1 MENFKKPKT
10 ILSVLVLGLVSAY
23 FNSNLNSLKTGLDE
37 SLEANSQ
44 PEVIEKMSKRRPA
57 SVQLIK
63 AEIYKPGITR
73 TAVEKTNYQDESVPD
88 TFEHQP
94 AKDTTIVQ
102 TPFSISSK
110 SQHVLSES
118 NENHTPPTPNQK
130 REETHSSLGPS
141 TGAAIIKEPVT
152 LKIVPP
158 LVVSDDII
166 PAPLPTIIPN
176 TCSASVSG
184 GSFNHPIGVTLSCS
198 SASDIKYCL
207 SIDTGNGCCDPHTAG
222 IAYNSK
228 IGIGASDA
236 NYCLSFFGDSPLL
249 GMSDLYQQSYTIS
262 SILPDLQIGH
272 PQNYYQTTQLAG
284 KSYLSSQDF
293 GKVGFGAGVINLKNH
308 DPSVVGENLNCTD
321 IAQNYSALL
330 APPPLEILSLLDVS
344 LENPATQLEIP
355 LRLDQLEYGTNYIT
369 GYMLNDNYDLPLY
382 SCSTSTVVLSDFD
395 FFEQQLAF
403 GDPGNNSTREFSGG
417 LTSFG
422 FFESDATIYRGP
434 AGNST
439 EEKNGEKLQ
448 YGMFGIFY

>member
-1 MENFKKPKT
+1 MENFKKPKA
-10 ILSVLVLGLVSAY
+10 IFSVLLLALVSTY
-23 FNSNLNSLKTGLDE
+23 FSSNLTSLKTGLDE

-44 PEVIEKMSKRRPA
+44 PEVIEKISKRRPA

-73 TAVEKTNYQDESVPD
+73 TAVEKTNFQDESVPD
-88 TFEHQP
+88 TFEHKP

-110 SQHVLSES
+110 PQLVLSEP
-118 NENHTPPTPNQK
+118 NEVPTPPTPNQK
-130 REETHSSLGPS
+130 TEEIHSSLGPLMQ
-141 TGAAIIKEPVT
+141 AAEIKESLTP
-152 LKIVPP
+152 KIFSPKAT
-158 LVVSDDII
+158 SDIDN
-166 PAPLPTIIPN
+166 ASAAIPN
-176 TCSASVSG
+176 TCSASVTG

-198 SASDIKYCL
+198 SLSDIKYCL

-222 IAYNSK
+222 ITYNSK

-236 NYCLSFFGDSPLL
+236 NYCLSFFGDSPLF
-249 GMSDLYQQSYTIS
+249 GISDIYQQSYTIS

-284 KSYLSSQDF
+284 KSYLSSLDF
-293 GKVGFGAGVINLKNH
+293 GKIGYGAGVINLKNH
-308 DPSVVGENLNCTD
+308 DPSVAVENLNCTD

-330 APPPLEILSLLDVS
+330 APAPLEILSLLDVS
-344 LENPATQLEIP
+344 LENPTTQLEIP
-355 LRLDQLEYGTNYIT
+355 LRLDQLEYGPNYIT

-382 SCSTSTVVLSDFD
+382 SCSTSMVILSDFD
-395 FFEQQLAF
+395 FFEQQLTF
-403 GDPGNNSTREFSGG
+403 GEPGNNTTREFTGG
-417 LTSFG
+417 LSAFG

-439 EEKNGEKLQ
+439 EEQNGEKLQ

>member
-1 MENFKKPKT
+1 MENFKKPRA
-10 ILSVLVLGLVSAY
+10 IFSVLLLAFVSAY
-23 FNSNLNSLKTGLDE
+23 FSSNLSSFKTGLDE

-44 PEVIEKMSKRRPA
+44 PKVIEKMSKRKPA

-73 TAVEKTNYQDESVPD
+73 TAVEKTNFQDESAPD
-88 TFEHQP
+88 TFEHKP
-94 AKDTTIVQ
+94 EKNTTIVQ

-110 SQHVLSES
+110 SQLVLSES
-118 NENHTPPTPNQK
+118 NENHAPPTPNQK
-130 REETHSSLGPS
+130 AEEKHSSLGPLRQ
-141 TGAAIIKEPVT
+141 AEEIKESITP
-152 LKIVPP
+152 KIFSPITT
-158 LVVSDDII
+158 SDIDN
-166 PAPLPTIIPN
+166 ASTAIPN
-176 TCSASVSG
+176 TCYASVAG
-184 GSFNHPIGVTLSCS
+184 GSFSHPIGVTLSCS
-198 SASDIKYCL
+198 SLSDIKYCL

-236 NYCLSFFGDSPLL
+236 NYCLSFFGDSPLH
-249 GMSDLYQQSYTIS
+249 GISDIYQQSYTIS

-284 KSYLSSQDF
+284 KSYLSSLDF
-293 GKVGFGAGVINLKNH
+293 GKSGYGAGVINLKNH
-308 DPSVVGENLNCTD
+308 DPSAAVENLNCTD

-344 LENPATQLEIP
+344 LENPTTQLEIP
-355 LRLDQLEYGTNYIT
+355 LRLDQLEYGPNYIT
-369 GYMLNDNYDLPLY
+369 GYMLNDNYDVPLY
-382 SCSTSTVVLSDFD
+382 SCSTSMVVLSDFE
-395 FFEQQLAF
+395 FFEQQLTF
-403 GDPGNNSTREFSGG
+403 GEPGNNSTREFTGG

-439 EEKNGEKLQ
+439 EEQNGEKLQ